1 MSGRD
6 GRSLDKAVGPS
17 LRSDL
22 EKEVRGEVRFDTGAR
37 AMYSTDASNY
47 RHVPLGVVAP
57 LDASD
62 VEAALAVA
70 RRWGAAVL
78 PRGGGTSLAGQACN
92 RALVIDCSRFM
103 RQVAEID
110 PARRRARVL
119 PGTVLDDLRRAARDH
134 GLTFGP
140 DPATHDRC
148 TLGGMIGNNSCG
160 VHSIIA
166 GRTVD
171 NVESLEV
178 LTYDG
183 LRLTVGPTSE
193 EELQAIV
200 AGGGRRAE
208 LYQGMKNL
216 VDHCAPLIRSRFP
229 QIPRRVS
236 GYNLD
241 ELLPERG
248 FNVARALVG
257 TEGTCATVLSA
268 EVKLVE
274 IPEHRALAVL
284 GYPDVV
290 AAADAV
296 PAVMAEGPIG
306 LEGFDDRLVSYER
319 RGGGRGSA
327 GLDLLP
333 EGAGWL
339 LAEVGGST
347 PAEASEAAHR
357 LAAAVTGGSR
367 WPSVTLVGDPEGQER
382 IWSVREAALGVT
394 TFPPGEAPRWG
405 GWEDAAV
412 APERLGDYLRGLRR
426 LEEERGYAGSVYGHF
441 GHGCIHTRIDFD
453 LTTAAGIATFR
464 SFVEEA
470 ADLVAGL
477 GGSLSG
483 EHGDGQARAE
493 LLDRMFGPDLVQAF
507 ARFKDIWDPEG
518 RMNPGKVV
526 RPAPL
531 DQDLRLGPTYRPVP
545 VRTYFSYP
553 RDGNR
558 FHRAALRCVGVGKCR
573 RREGGAMCP
582 SYLVTGKE
590 EDSTRGRARLLFE
603 MLQGDVVADG
613 WRSKAVLDALDLCLA
628 CKSCRAECPV
638 GVDMATYKAEFL
650 AHHYRGRPRPPA
662 HYSMGWLPAW
672 SLLASRAPRVLN
684 LVGATPGLGGLV
696 KRAGGIARERPLPRY
711 ARQTLRD
718 WAANQG
724 LVADHPGNGPSV
736 LLWPDTFNNYFHPE
750 VGRAAASVLR
760 SAGLAVS
767 LPRQALCC
775 GLTWVSTGQ
784 LGVARRVLSRTV
796 DALSPW
802 LSAGTPVVV
811 LEPSCAAMLRSDGPE
826 LLGADEGAKRL
837 AGLTMT
843 LGEALGR
850 LAPGWNPPPR
860 SGTALVQYHCHQRAV
875 LTMGAE
881 EALLARSGLDVDV
894 VPPTCCGLAGNFG
907 FEAGHYAVSMAVAQ
921 RDLLPAVERAGPGA
935 LLVAD
940 GFSCRTQIEQ
950 ATGQRVLHLA
960 EVLDPGMGASRGA
973 QAVSGDEEPWYARG
987 GQQDRHRILS

>member
-1 MSGRD
+1 VSGHR
-6 GRSLDKAVGPS
+6 GRRAESSISSGLQA
-17 LRSDL
+17 DL
-22 EKEVRGEVRFDTGAR
+22 HKEVRGEVRFDSGAR

-47 RHVPLGVVAP
+47 RQVPLGVVVP

-62 VEAALAVA
+62 VEAAMAVA

-78 PRGGGTSLAGQACN
+78 PRGGGTSLAGQGCN
-92 RALVIDCSRFM
+92 EALVVDCSRFM
-103 RQVAEID
+103 RGVVELD
-110 PARRRARVL
+110 PARRRATVL
-119 PGTVLDDLRRAARDH
+119 PGTVLDDLRRTAQRH

-183 LRLTVGPTSE
+183 LRFTVGPTSE

-200 AGGGRRAE
+200 AGGGRRGE
-208 LYQGMKNL
+208 MYRQMKEL
-216 VDHCAPLIRSRFP
+216 VDHFAPLIRSRFP

-248 FNVARALVG
+248 FNLARALVG

-268 EVKLVE
+268 DLGLVE
-274 IPEHRALAVL
+274 IPEHRAIVVL

-296 PAVMAEGPIG
+296 PAVMAGGPIG

-319 RGGGRGSA
+319 RRGGRGPA

-333 EGAGWL
+333 EGGGWL

-347 PAEASEAAHR
+347 HEEAVEAAR
-357 LAAAVTGGSR
+357 QLAGTATGAGR
-367 WPSVTLVGDPEGQER
+367 WPSAAVVEDPGDQGR
-382 IWSVREAALGVT
+382 IWNVREAALGVT

-426 LEEERGYAGSVYGHF
+426 LEEARGYAGSVYGHF

-470 ADLVAGL
+470 ADLVASL

-493 LLDRMFGPDLVQAF
+493 LLHRMFGPELVQAF
-507 ARFKDIWDPEG
+507 AQFKDIWDPDG

-526 RPAPL
+526 RPARL
-531 DQDLRLGPTYRPVP
+531 DEHLRLGPTYRPRPVP
-545 VRTYFSYP
+545 TYFSYP
-553 RDGNR
+553 RDGHR

-603 MLQGDVVADG
+603 MLQGEVVADG

-650 AHHYRGRPRPPA
+650 AHHYRGRLRPPA
-662 HYSMGWLPAW
+662 HYSMGWLPVL
-672 SLLASRAPRVLN
+672 SLLASRAPRAVN
-684 LVGATPGLGGLV
+684 LVGAAPGLGSLV

-711 ARQTLRD
+711 ARPSLRD
-718 WAANQG
+718 WASREG
-724 LVADHPGNGPSV
+724 LVREQPADRSGL

-750 VGRAAASVLR
+750 VGQAAIRVLR
-760 SAGLAVS
+760 SAGLAVC
-767 LPRQALCC
+767 LPRPVLCC

-784 LGVARRVLSRTV
+784 LGVARRVLTRTV

-826 LLGADEGAKRL
+826 LLEADEGAQRL
-837 AGLTMT
+837 AELTMT
-843 LGEALGR
+843 LAEALDR
-850 LAPGWNPPPR
+850 LAPGWRPPSR
-860 SGTALVQYHCHQRAV
+860 SGQALVQYHCHQRAV
-875 LTMGAE
+875 LGTGAE
-881 EALLARSGLDVDV
+881 ESLLRRSGLDVDV

-907 FEAGHYAVSMAVAQ
+907 FEAGHYDISMAVAQ
-921 RDLLPAVERAGPGA
+921 RDLLPAVERAGVGE
-935 LLVAD
+935 LVVAD

-950 ATGQRVLHLA
+950 ATGRTVHHLA
-960 EVLDPGMGASRGA
+960 EVLDPDG
-973 QAVSGDEEPWYARG
+973 
-987 GQQDRHRILS
+987 